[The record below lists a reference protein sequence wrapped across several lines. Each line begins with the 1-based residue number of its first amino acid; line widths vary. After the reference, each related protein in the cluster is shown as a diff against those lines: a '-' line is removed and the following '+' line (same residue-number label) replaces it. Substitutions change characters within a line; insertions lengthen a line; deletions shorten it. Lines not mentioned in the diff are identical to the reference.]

1 MLLSRSWPPRKRR
14 ATSPNHALQDQHG
27 QGSHVSKGQRTASFR
42 CFFWMV
48 DSFFGLQQFFI
59 NSYRHPQNMRNW
71 ICFFSSDIKE
81 YKHLDA
87 QMPPTSKVWLY
98 MAPFA
103 DQLFWEWCLPH
114 NFSASHQLI
123 IQDQHPVEILYT
135 CSREK
140 LWQNSEKTNSKKNI
154 TVDIRDFD
162 FAYITASC
170 GVFLFQLPII
180 CRVLQRQC
188 QFLCSSMQIQG
199 SIHLSWA
206 TKLGLILL
214 MVQTSGDHQLIWRN
228 LPLFTGFYKC
238 QVVQDFFHQ

>member
-1 MLLSRSWPPRKRR
+1 ML
-14 ATSPNHALQDQHG
+14 
-27 QGSHVSKGQRTASFR
+27 
-42 CFFWMV
+42 FFF
-48 DSFFGLQQFFI
+48 DGRFLFGLQQF
-59 NSYRHPQNMRNW
+59 PQNMRNW

-81 YKHLDA
+81 CKHLDA

-103 DQLFWEWCLPH
+103 DKLFWEWCLPH
-114 NFSASHQLI
+114 NFTASHQLI
-123 IQDQHPVEILYT
+123 IQDQHPVEILYA

-140 LWQNSEKTNSKKNI
+140 LWQNSEKNQFKKKNI

-199 SIHLSWA
+199 SIHLSWV
-206 TKLGLILL
+206 TKPGLILL
-214 MVQTSGDHQLIWRN
+214 MVQKSGDHQLIWRIYHYLQGFIN
-228 LPLFTGFYKC
+228 VRWCRISSINSMIIHDITKPSTILIMIKDSQILYPLSCVNIKC
-238 QVVQDFFHQ
+238 